1 MTEHEI
7 LWRPSAEQVD
17 GCRLTAYLR
26 WLDAER
32 GLRFNGYDDLWNWS
46 VTDLDAFWGSIVEY
60 FEVRFHTPAKRVIG
74 RRSMPGAEWFPGAT
88 LNYAEHALAHG
99 GAEPALICRS
109 EAGPRRE
116 LSRDE
121 LRREVAAART
131 GLERLGVGAGDRV
144 VAYLPN
150 SAEAAIAFLA
160 AASLGAIWSSC
171 PPEFGKGSVL
181 DRFRQ
186 IEPKV
191 LIGVDGYGY
200 NGRWFDRSGDLERI
214 VGALPTLEAA
224 VLVPGSGD
232 GAQAATD
239 LSWRQ
244 LTAAS
249 GELAFEPVPFDHPLW
264 ILYSSGTTGLP
275 KAIVQG
281 HGGILVEHLKQLA
294 LHTDLGPGDRFLW
307 YTTTGWMMWN
317 YLVSGL
323 LVGATVVL
331 YDGSPGW
338 PDLEALYRL
347 ADEEAVTCFGV
358 SAPFLLACRA
368 AGLEPGKRFAFD
380 ALRAVGSTGAPLP
393 AEGFDWVYDHVKS
406 DVWLGS
412 LCGGTDVCTGFV
424 GPNPLQPI
432 RRGLI
437 QCRSLGAKV
446 EAFDETGLA
455 VTGQVGE
462 LVITEPLPS
471 MPLFFWADEDGERYR
486 ESYFDHWP
494 GVWRHG
500 DWIEFDEDGSSVIYG
515 RSDSTLNRGGVRM
528 GTSEFYRAAAE
539 LPEIEDCV
547 IVDTGNLDREGKLWL
562 FVVLQGGVSLDE
574 ALADRIRR
582 HLRTRLSPRHG
593 PDEIRA
599 IPEVPTTL
607 SGKKLEVPIK
617 RILAGEPVER
627 AVNVGTLK
635 NPESIAA
642 LVAVIGGEPAL
653 LIQLA
658 REVAAAEDR
667 DVVQGDVPA

>member
-1 MTEHEI
+1 MNQGDI
-7 LWRPSAEQVD
+7 LWRPTSEQVES
-17 GCRLTAYLR
+17 CNLTGYLR
-26 WLDAER
+26 WLER
-32 GLRFNGYDDLWNWS
+32 ERSLRFAGYDKLWRWS
-46 VTDLDAFWGSIVEY
+46 VTDLEAFWGSIADH
-60 FEVRFHTPAKRVIG
+60 FDVRFRTPPERAIAG
-74 RRSMPGAEWFPGAT
+74 RPMPGASWFPGAR
-88 LNYAEHALAHG
+88 LNYAEHALARSG
-99 GAEPALICRS
+99 SEPALICRS
-109 EAGPRRE
+109 ETGVRRE
-116 LSRDE
+116 LSRDD
-121 LRREVAAART
+121 LRREVAAARA
-131 GLERLGVGAGDRV
+131 GLRRLGVGAGDRV

-150 SAEAAIAFLA
+150 DAEAVVAFLA
-160 AASLGAIWSSC
+160 TASLGAIWSSC

-191 LIGVDGYGY
+191 LIGVDRYDY
-200 NGRWFDRSGDLERI
+200 NGRAYDRNSDLDRI
-214 VGALPTLEAA
+214 VGSLPTLGAA
-224 VLVPGSGD
+224 VVVQPAGD
-232 GAQAATD
+232 PLADTNGAPRR
-239 LSWRQ
+239 LSWEE
-244 LTAAS
+244 LTAHRD
-249 GELAFEPVPFDHPLW
+249 ELAFEPVPFDHPLW

-294 LHTDLGPGDRFLW
+294 LHTDLGAGDRFFW

-323 LVGATVVL
+323 LLGTTVVL

-338 PDLEALYRL
+338 PGLMTLYRL

-358 SAPFLLACRA
+358 SAPFLMACRV
-368 AGLEPGKRFAFD
+368 AGLEPGRQFGFE

-393 AEGFDWVYDHVKS
+393 AEGFDWVYENVKS

-412 LCGGTDVCTGFV
+412 LSGGTDVCTGFV
-424 GPNPLQPI
+424 GPNPLQPV
-432 RRGLI
+432 RRGRI

-446 EAFDETGLA
+446 EAFDENGHA

-471 MPLFFWADEDGERYR
+471 MPLFFWNDDSGERYR

-494 GVWRHG
+494 GAWRHG
-500 DWIEFDEDGSSVIYG
+500 DWIEIDWDGSSAIYG

-539 LPEIEDCV
+539 LAEVEDCV
-547 IVDTGNLDREGKLWL
+547 IVDTGSLDREGKLWL
-562 FVVLQGGVSLDE
+562 FVVLAEGIALDA

-617 RILAGEPVER
+617 RILAGEPVEN
-627 AVNVGTLK
+627 AVNIGTLK
-635 NPESIAA
+635 NPDSIAA
-642 LVAVIGGEPAL
+642 LVASL
-653 LIQLA
+653 
-658 REVAAAEDR
+658 
-667 DVVQGDVPA
+667 

>member
-1 MTEHEI
+1 MTDVHQGET
-7 LWRPSAEQVD
+7 LWRPSAEQVEASN
-17 GCRLTAYLR
+17 LTRYLR
-26 WLDAER
+26 WLASDR
-32 GLRFNGYDDLWNWS
+32 GLRFGGYDDLWRWS
-46 VTDLDAFWGSIVEY
+46 VADLGAFWGSIAEY
-60 FEVRFHTPAKRVIG
+60 FEVRFHTAPERVLAN
-74 RRSMPGAEWFPGAT
+74 RAMPGAHWFPGAR
-88 LNYAEHALAHG
+88 LNYAEHALARG
-99 GAEPALICRS
+99 GSEPALICRN
-109 EAGPRRE
+109 ETGARRE
-116 LSRDE
+116 FSRDD
-121 LRREVAAART
+121 LRREVGAARA
-131 GLERLGVGAGDRV
+131 GLLRLGIERGDRV

-150 SAEAAIAFLA
+150 DAEAVIAFLA

-171 PPEFGKGSVL
+171 PPEFGVESVL

-191 LIGVDGYGY
+191 LIGVDGYAY
-200 NGRWFDRSGDLERI
+200 NGREYDRKSDLDRI
-214 VGALPTLEAA
+214 VGSLPTLQAR
-224 VLVPGSGD
+224 VLVSPTGDQTDGPAAAAAGSPRLL
-232 GAQAATD
+232 AWPD
-239 LSWRQ
+239 L
-244 LTAAS
+244 T
-249 GELAFEPVPFDHPLW
+249 GESAETAFEPVPFDHPLW

-294 LHTDLGPGDRFLW
+294 LHTDLGAGDRFFW

-323 LVGATVVL
+323 LLGTTVVL

-338 PDLEALYRL
+338 PDLSALYRL

-358 SAPFLLACRA
+358 SAPFLMACRA
-368 AGLEPGKRFAFD
+368 AGLEPGRQFGFE

-393 AEGFDWVYDHVKS
+393 AEGFDWVHEQVKA

-412 LCGGTDVCTGFV
+412 LSGGTDVCTGFV
-424 GPNPLQPI
+424 GPNPLQPV
-432 RRGLI
+432 RRGRI

-446 EAFDETGLA
+446 EAFDQDGRA

-471 MPLFFWADEDGERYR
+471 MPLFFWNDDSGERYR

-500 DWIEFDEDGSSVIYG
+500 DWIEFDEDGSSIIYG

-539 LPEIEDCV
+539 LAEVEDCV
-547 IVDTGNLDREGKLWL
+547 IVDTGNLDREGTLWL
-562 FVVLQGGVSLDE
+562 FVVLAEGIALD
-574 ALADRIRR
+574 ATLADRIRR

-617 RILAGEPVER
+617 RILAGEPLET

-635 NPESIAA
+635 NPDSIAA
-642 LVAVIGGEPAL
+642 LVATL
-653 LIQLA
+653 
-658 REVAAAEDR
+658 
-667 DVVQGDVPA
+667 

>member
-1 MTEHEI
+1 MTGQDI
-7 LWRPSAEQVD
+7 LWRPTAEQVD
-17 GCRLTAYLR
+17 GCNLTRYLR
-26 WLDAER
+26 WLETER
-32 GLRFNGYDDLWNWS
+32 GLRFDGYNDLWRWS
-46 VTDLDAFWGSIVEY
+46 VTDLEAFWPSIADY
-60 FEVRFHTPAKRVIG
+60 FKVRFHAPPERVLAN
-74 RRSMPGAEWFPGAT
+74 RAMPGAHWFPGAQ
-88 LNYAEHALAHG
+88 LNYAEHALARG
-99 GAEPALICRS
+99 GGQPALICRG
-109 EAGPRRE
+109 ETRARRE
-116 LSRDE
+116 FSRDD
-121 LRREVAAART
+121 LRREVAAARS
-131 GLERLGVGAGDRV
+131 GLRRLGVGAGDRV

-150 SAEAAIAFLA
+150 DAEAVIAFLA
-160 AASLGAIWSSC
+160 TASLGAIWSSC

-191 LIGVDGYGY
+191 LIGVDRYGY
-200 NGRWFDRSGDLERI
+200 NGREYDRSGDLARI
-214 VGALPTLEAA
+214 IDSLPTLSAA
-224 VLVPGSGD
+224 VVVR
-232 GAQAATD
+232 AAGGTSADTD
-239 LSWRQ
+239 SSPRRLSWPE
-244 LTAAS
+244 LTADPD
-249 GELAFEPVPFDHPLW
+249 ELAFEPVPFDHPLW

-294 LHTDLGPGDRFLW
+294 LHTDLGAGDRFFW

-323 LVGATVVL
+323 LLGTTVVL

-338 PDLEALYRL
+338 PDLSALYRL

-358 SAPFLLACRA
+358 SAPFLMACRA
-368 AGLEPGKRFAFD
+368 AGLEPGKQFGFE
-380 ALRAVGSTGAPLP
+380 ALRASGSTGAPLP
-393 AEGFDWVYDHVKS
+393 AEGFDWVYEHVKS

-412 LCGGTDVCTGFV
+412 LSGGTDVCTGFV
-424 GPNPLQPI
+424 GPNPLQPV
-432 RRGLI
+432 RRGRI
-437 QCRSLGAKV
+437 QCRSLGARV
-446 EAFDETGLA
+446 EAFDENGHE

-471 MPLFFWADEDGERYR
+471 MPLFFWNDDSGRRYR
-486 ESYFDHWP
+486 NSYFDHWP

-528 GTSEFYRAAAE
+528 GTAEFYRAAAE
-539 LPEIEDCV
+539 LEEVEDCV
-547 IVDTGNLDREGKLWL
+547 IVDTGSLDREGRLWL
-562 FVVLQGGVSLDE
+562 FVVLEEGIALDA
-574 ALADRIRR
+574 ALAERIRR

-617 RILAGEPVER
+617 RILAGEPVEN

-642 LVAVIGGEPAL
+642 LVAAL
-653 LIQLA
+653 
-658 REVAAAEDR
+658 
-667 DVVQGDVPA
+667 

>member
-1 MTEHEI
+1 MDLEENNVTGQDI
-7 LWRPSAEQVD
+7 LWRPTGEQVD
-17 GCRLTAYLR
+17 GCNLTRYLR
-26 WLDAER
+26 WLETER
-32 GLRFNGYDDLWNWS
+32 GLRFDGYNDLWRWS
-46 VTDLDAFWGSIVEY
+46 VTDLEAFWPSIADY
-60 FEVRFHTPAKRVIG
+60 FKVRFHAPPERVLAN
-74 RRSMPGAEWFPGAT
+74 RAMPGAHWFPGAQ
-88 LNYAEHALAHG
+88 LNYAEHALARG
-99 GAEPALICRS
+99 GGQPALICRG
-109 EAGPRRE
+109 ETRARRE
-116 LSRDE
+116 FSRDD
-121 LRREVAAART
+121 LRREVAAARS
-131 GLERLGVGAGDRV
+131 GLRRLGVGAGDRV

-150 SAEAAIAFLA
+150 DAEAVIAFLA
-160 AASLGAIWSSC
+160 TASLGAIWSSC

-191 LIGVDGYGY
+191 LIGVDRYGY
-200 NGRWFDRSGDLERI
+200 NGREYDRSGDLARI
-214 VGALPTLEAA
+214 IDSLPTLSAA
-224 VLVPGSGD
+224 VVVR
-232 GAQAATD
+232 AAGGTSADTD
-239 LSWRQ
+239 SSPRRLSWPE
-244 LTAAS
+244 LTADPD
-249 GELAFEPVPFDHPLW
+249 ELAFEPVPFDHPLW

-281 HGGILVEHLKQLA
+281 HGGILIEHLKQLA
-294 LHTDLGPGDRFLW
+294 LHTDLGAGDRFFW

-323 LVGATVVL
+323 LLGTTVVL

-338 PDLEALYRL
+338 PDLSALYRL

-358 SAPFLLACRA
+358 SAPFLMACRA
-368 AGLEPGKRFAFD
+368 AGLEPGKQFGFE
-380 ALRAVGSTGAPLP
+380 ALRAIGSTGAPLP
-393 AEGFDWVYDHVKS
+393 AEGFDWVYEHVKS

-412 LCGGTDVCTGFV
+412 LSGGTDVCTGFV
-424 GPNPLQPI
+424 GPNPLQPV
-432 RRGLI
+432 RRGRI
-437 QCRSLGAKV
+437 QCRSLGARV
-446 EAFDETGLA
+446 ETFDKNGHE

-471 MPLFFWADEDGERYR
+471 MPLFFWNDDSGRRYR
-486 ESYFDHWP
+486 NSYFDHWP

-528 GTSEFYRAAAE
+528 GTAEFYRAAAE
-539 LPEIEDCV
+539 LEEVEDCV
-547 IVDTGNLDREGKLWL
+547 IVDTGSLEREGKLWL
-562 FVVLQGGVSLDE
+562 FVVLADGIVLD
-574 ALADRIRR
+574 ATLVDRIRR

-617 RILAGEPVER
+617 RILAGEPVEN

-642 LVAVIGGEPAL
+642 LVAAL
-653 LIQLA
+653 
-658 REVAAAEDR
+658 
-667 DVVQGDVPA
+667 

>member
-1 MTEHEI
+1 MTGPDI

-17 GCRLTAYLR
+17 VCNLTRYLR
-26 WLDAER
+26 WLESER
-32 GLRFNGYDDLWNWS
+32 GLRFAGYDELWRWS
-46 VTDLDAFWGSIVEY
+46 VTELEGFWSSIAAY
-60 FEVRFHTPAKRVIG
+60 FGVRFHAPARRVTG
-74 RRSMPGAEWFPGAT
+74 RTSMPGAEWFPGAT
-88 LNYAEHALAHG
+88 LNYAEHSLAHG
-99 GAEPALICRS
+99 GTEPALVCRS

-121 LRREVAAART
+121 LRREVAAARA
-131 GLERLGVGAGDRV
+131 GLLRLGVGRGDRV

-150 SAEAAIAFLA
+150 GAEAVIAFLA
-160 AASLGAIWSSC
+160 TASLGAIWSSC
-171 PPEFGKGSVL
+171 PPEFGVESVL

-191 LIGVDGYGY
+191 LIGVDRYDY
-200 NGRWFDRSGDLERI
+200 NGRVYDRGPELDRI
-214 VGALPTLEAA
+214 LGSLPTLSAA
-224 VLVPGSGD
+224 VVVRAAGGTSANLNGSPGR
-232 GAQAATD
+232 
-239 LSWRQ
+239 LSWQ
-244 LTAAS
+244 ELTTEP

-294 LHTDLGPGDRFLW
+294 LHTDLGAGDRFFW

-323 LVGATVVL
+323 LLGTTVVL

-338 PDLEALYRL
+338 PDLNALYSL

-358 SAPFLLACRA
+358 SAPYLLACRA
-368 AGLEPGKRFAFD
+368 AGLEPGRQFAFE

-393 AEGFDWVYDHVKS
+393 AEGFDWVYEQVKS

-412 LCGGTDVCTGFV
+412 LSGGTDVCTGFV
-424 GPNPLQPI
+424 GPNPLQPV
-432 RRGLI
+432 RRGRI

-446 EAFDETGLA
+446 EAFDENGRG

-462 LVITEPLPS
+462 LVITEPLPT
-471 MPLFFWADEDGERYR
+471 MPLFFWNDPSGERYR
-486 ESYFDHWP
+486 ESYFGHWP

-500 DWIEFDEDGSSVIYG
+500 DWIAFDEEGSSVIYG

-547 IVDTGNLDREGKLWL
+547 IVDTGSLDREGKLWL
-562 FVVLQGGVSLDE
+562 FVVLAEGTALDA

-617 RILAGEPVER
+617 RILAGEPVET
-627 AVNVGTLK
+627 AVNVGTLQ

-642 LVAVIGGEPAL
+642 LVATLDPLG
-653 LIQLA
+653 A
-658 REVAAAEDR
+658 RVF
-667 DVVQGDVPA
+667 